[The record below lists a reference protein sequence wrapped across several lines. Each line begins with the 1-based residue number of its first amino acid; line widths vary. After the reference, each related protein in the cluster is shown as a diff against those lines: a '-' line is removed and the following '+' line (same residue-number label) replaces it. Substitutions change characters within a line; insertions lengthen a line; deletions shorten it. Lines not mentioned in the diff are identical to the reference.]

1 MAIDFRFLGLAVA
14 AAAVGAVA
22 TLAGCTTDDGDEGAG
37 ASAGTAA
44 NTGGTAAGTNATAG
58 GASSKAGSSS
68 AGSSTGG
75 APTTGVC
82 AAATPI
88 KAATPGI
95 ADFDAYDGATALDKW
110 SFPLGGDAAS
120 GIFAGPFGYGDRDGN
135 KPETF
140 EMADGNEST
149 YAIRIADTMAEKFG
163 GGAGIW
169 FSGCVNASS
178 LSGVSFWARGSAPKG
193 EGKLTLS
200 MGDTTPAVPAK
211 ADDKPGT
218 CKGDAMTCVH
228 PSFAFKLTEEWTEV
242 KVPWDMFKVGDA
254 AGTVVTP
261 DGNHVTQVQFAIDL
275 DWVLGADGVTYEPV
289 PAPYELAVDTLTF
302 Y

>member
-1 MAIDFRFLGLAVA
+1 MAIGFRFLGLAMA
-14 AAAVGAVA
+14 AAAVGAVV
-22 TLAGCTTDDGDEGAG
+22 TLSGCTKDDGDEGADG
-37 ASAGTAA
+37 SAGTAA
-44 NTGGTAAGTNATAG
+44 NAGGTAGAAAAGT
-58 GASSKAGSSS
+58 SSSGGSSS
-68 AGSSTGG
+68 AGSGTGG
-75 APTTGVC
+75 TPATGVC
-82 AAATPI
+82 AAATLI

-95 ADFDAYDGATALDKW
+95 ADFDAYDGTTALDKW

-120 GIFAGPFGYGDRDGN
+120 GVFAGPFGYGDRDGN

-169 FSGCVNASS
+169 LSACVNASK
-178 LSGVSFWARGSAPKG
+178 LSGVSFWARGSSPKG

-200 MGDTTPAVPAK
+200 MGETTPAVPAK

-228 PSFAFKLTEEWTEV
+228 PSFAFPLTEEWAEV
-242 KVPWDMFKVGDA
+242 KVPWAKFKEGDA

-261 DGNHVTQVQFAIDL
+261 DGNNVTQVQFAIDL
-275 DWVLGADGVTYEPV
+275 EWVLGADGVTYEPV